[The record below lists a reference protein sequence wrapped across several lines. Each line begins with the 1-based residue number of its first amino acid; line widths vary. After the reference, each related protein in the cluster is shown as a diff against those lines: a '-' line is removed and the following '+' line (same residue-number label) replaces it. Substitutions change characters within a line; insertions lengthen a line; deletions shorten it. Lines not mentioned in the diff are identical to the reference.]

1 MRHIIEAQQ
10 FDKKTITLLFHATER
25 MEQIAKSSDSME
37 LHGKVMGTL
46 FYSISTRTRLSF
58 EAAMLRLG
66 GNVVSTEHPQEFSD
80 AAIGG
85 TLEDTIRM
93 MDSFVD
99 VIVLRHPHE
108 GSAARAAAVSRVPII
123 NAGDG
128 GGQHPT
134 QALLDLYTIYHAM
147 DGIDGVSVV
156 MMGDLANSRTVRSLC
171 YFLGKYTGVKLWLV
185 APPEHAMRPDI
196 IDYLTRH
203 GVAFTQV
210 FGAGDQ
216 LNDALRVADVVYQT
230 DLPPDRSALTKQH
243 SVRMDFAITRQV
255 LQVMR
260 QRAIIMHP
268 FPRTDA
274 IAREVDDDR
283 RAFYFQQIAN
293 GLYIRMALLRTL
305 LADKSA
311 AG

>member
-1 MRHIIEAQQ
+1 MRHIIDAQQ

-25 MEQIAKSSDSME
+25 MEHIAKSGGSSE
-37 LHGKVMGTL
+37 LRGKIMGTL

-99 VIVLRHPHE
+99 VIVLRHPQE
-108 GSAARAAAVSRVPII
+108 GSAERAAAVSRVPII

-134 QALLDLYTIYHAM
+134 QALLDLYTIYRAM

-185 APPEHAMRPDI
+185 APPQHAMRPDI

-203 GVAFTQV
+203 GVSFTQISA
-210 FGAGDQ
+210 AGDQ
-216 LNDALRVADVVYQT
+216 LNEVLRIADVVYQT
-230 DLPPDRSALTKQH
+230 DLPPDQAHTSKQH
-243 SVRMDFAITRQV
+243 PARMDFAITHQV
-255 LQVMR
+255 LEVMR

-268 FPRTDA
+268 FPRTVA
-274 IAREVDDDR
+274 IARDVDHDR

-293 GLYIRMALLRTL
+293 GLYIRMAILHNL
-305 LADKSA
+305 LASKT
-311 AG
+311 